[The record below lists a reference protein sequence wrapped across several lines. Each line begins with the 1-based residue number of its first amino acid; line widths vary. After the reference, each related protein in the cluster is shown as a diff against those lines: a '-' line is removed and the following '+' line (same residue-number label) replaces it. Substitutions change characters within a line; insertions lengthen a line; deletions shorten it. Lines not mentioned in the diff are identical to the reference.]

1 MIVGGAC
8 RGWGRA
14 GKHAGL
20 YAKAY
25 SLGGFP
31 IVLLMGTI
39 LGDTEYG
46 NFWFVFVIV
55 HFLSLL
61 VVWPAAIFANFAALR
76 LFRPRSW
83 RHEPWR
89 GWVAGILGVPF
100 TWSGFYVWPYV
111 SSTRPDFLKSLDQNL
126 AELLLGIGVMILFS
140 NLAVLVGWILPSW
153 KKSASPHI
161 MES

>member
-14 GKHAGL
+14 GKYAGL

-25 SLGGFP
+25 SLGGLP
-31 IVLLMGTI
+31 IVLLMGAI

-46 NFWFVFVIV
+46 NFWFVFVIA

-76 LFRPRSW
+76 LFPPRSW
-83 RHEPWR
+83 RHEQWR

-100 TWSGFYVWPYV
+100 IWGGFYVWPYV
-111 SSTRPDFLKSLDQNL
+111 SSTRPDLLKSLNQNL
-126 AELLLGIGVMILFS
+126 AELLLGIGVLILFS
-140 NLAVLVGWILPSW
+140 NLAVLVGWILPPWRS
-153 KKSASPHI
+153 SVR
-161 MES
+161 